1 MPGGLYA
8 TFNLKGEESELGW
21 FIKWV
26 YQEWLPN
33 SGFET
38 TTEPSYAIMNK
49 NHFIDESGVD
59 ATFYLPIQNI

>member
-1 MPGGLYA
+1 MR
-8 TFNLKGEESELGW
+8 NLIVNIKGEKSELGW
-21 FIKWV
+21 FIKWA